1 LTRERTVVRLSELAE
16 LGALALRRQVND
28 LFALLELS
36 SAWQGEEPRA
46 IAESVLDLLVS
57 QLRLDLAFLRIR
69 GLEEAIEHCFPAE
82 LDREALL
89 AASLEESLD
98 SPAIFELPRPN
109 TVGRTAIRVVTSPL
123 QGEPGMVLVGSWR
136 ANFPTPHERR
146 LLQLIAGQAA
156 LAMQSSRE
164 ARARGRLAEEQG
176 RLEHVNSV
184 LAMLHAI
191 SDGLSRTQTCVQVAE
206 VILSRGLAAMG
217 AHAGSLFL
225 AGETGTELHLIRA
238 VGYPET
244 LLRGCQRIPVT
255 ARLPL
260 VEAFRRQS
268 GVFIPWMDTASVTG
282 EPSLPA
288 SSPHAFAAVPLVVDG
303 RCLGALGFGFPSP
316 RGFADDERAFI
327 QAISQQA
334 AQACDRARLLEAER
348 RARHTAEARQLRA
361 ALLSEASAC
370 FGSSLDFDAALER
383 VAHLVVP
390 RFADWLL
397 LQVAERTPSGAEET
411 KTVVVHRDPKR
422 VESARELG
430 LALLAMAGG
439 PGARIT
445 NNSVIAPIEARGRTL
460 GALIL
465 GCEEVGRFDVEALE
479 LVEELGLRAGVAL
492 DNARLYQEAREAD
505 RRKDE
510 FLAMLGHELRN
521 PLSPI
526 VTALQLMGMKEGGAF
541 ERERTIIGRQVE
553 HLVRLV
559 DDLLDVSRITR
570 GKVQLKRGRIDLTAV
585 LAKAVEM
592 ASPLLEQRSHHLSL
606 PQVSESLF
614 VDGDPARL
622 AQVMANL
629 LNNAAKYTDPGGRI
643 VVTLRGE
650 GERAVLRV
658 RDNGAG
664 IAPDVLPRIFD
675 MFVQEGRSIDRSQGG
690 LGLGLAIVRSLVEL
704 HGGTVSVH
712 SEGLGR
718 GSEFVVNLP
727 LAVQRAPAADE
738 HPGPAP
744 EVSLRED
751 SHVVRLLIVD
761 DNQDAAELLTE
772 LLDSKGYVTRMAVD
786 GLAGLEAARAFRP
799 HIALLDVGLP
809 VMDGYELASRIRQVP
824 ALQGIKLIAI
834 TGYGQDADRR
844 RAHGA
849 GFDVHLVKPIEPG
862 QLLRVIRELSGAPE
876 EAAVSRGG
884 R

>member
-1 LTRERTVVRLSELAE
+1 MVRLSELAE

-36 SAWQGEEPRA
+36 SVWQGEEPKA

-57 QLRLDLAFLRIR
+57 QLRLDIALLRIH
-69 GLEEAIEHCFPAE
+69 GLEEEIEHFFPAE

-89 AASLEESLD
+89 SAGREASLD
-98 SPAIFELPRPN
+98 SPVSFELPRPN
-109 TVGRTAIRVVTSPL
+109 TVGRTTIRVVSLPL
-123 QGEPGMVLVGSWR
+123 QGEPGKVLVGSWR
-136 ANFPTPHERR
+136 ANFPTAHERH
-146 LLQLIAGQAA
+146 LLQMIVNQAA

-191 SDGLSRTQTCVQVAE
+191 SDGLSRTQTCAQVAE

-217 AHAGSLFL
+217 AHAGSMFL
-225 AGETGTELHLIRA
+225 AGETGTELNLVRA

-244 LLRGCQRIPVT
+244 LLRGCQRIPVK
-255 ARLPL
+255 AHLPL
-260 VEAFRRQS
+260 VEAFRRQT
-268 GVFIPWMDTASVTG
+268 GVFNTWMDASSLTG
-282 EPSLPA
+282 EPRLPT
-288 SSPHAFAAVPLVVDG
+288 SSPQAFAAIPLVVDG
-303 RCLGALGFGFPSP
+303 RCLGALGFSFPSP

-348 RARHTAEARQLRA
+348 RARRMAEARQLRA
-361 ALLSEASAC
+361 ALLSEASAS
-370 FGSSLDFDAALER
+370 FGSSLDFGAALER
-383 VAHLVVP
+383 VALLVVP
-390 RFADWLL
+390 RFADWIV
-397 LQVAERTPSGAEET
+397 LQVAERTPSGTDEM
-411 KTVVVHRDPKR
+411 KTVVVHRDPAMA
-422 VESARELG
+422 ESARELG
-430 LALLAMAGG
+430 LALLSMGG
-439 PGARIT
+439 EPRARIT
-445 NNSVIAPIEARGRTL
+445 NNSVIAPIEARGRAL
-460 GALIL
+460 GAIVL
-465 GCEEVGRFDVEALE
+465 GCEEVGRFDLEALE

-526 VTALQLMGMKEGGAF
+526 VTALQLMGMKEGNAF

-592 ASPLLEQRSHHLSL
+592 ASPLLEQRSHHLEL
-606 PQVSESLF
+606 PQVSEPLF

-622 AQVMANL
+622 AQVLANL

-643 VVTLRGE
+643 VVSLAGE

-658 RDNGAG
+658 RDNGSG
-664 IAPDVLPRIFD
+664 IAPEILPRIFD

-718 GSEFVVNLP
+718 GSEFRVSLP
-727 LAVQRAPAADE
+727 LAVQRVAAADA
-738 HPGPAP
+738 HRSHAP
-744 EVSLRED
+744 EASVRDASR
-751 SHVVRLLIVD
+751 SVRLLVVD

-772 LLDSKGYVTRMAVD
+772 LLDSKGYLTRMALD
-786 GLAGLEAARAFRP
+786 GPAGLEAAREFRP

-809 VMDGYELASRIRQVP
+809 VMDGYELASRIRQ
-824 ALQGIKLIAI
+824 LSTLHDIKLVAI
-834 TGYGQDADRR
+834 TGYGQDSDRL

-862 QLLRVIRELSGAPE
+862 QLLRILRELVGVPE
-876 EAAVSRGG
+876 AVALSRGG
-884 R
+884 